1 MTAPLVGDS
10 EIATSLLPLL
20 AMRQN
25 PAPPRAR
32 LSEKM
37 GQFMTQS
44 AIDFRRMLKQPR
56 I

>member
-1 MTAPLVGDS
+1 MTALFIGDS
-10 EIATSLLPLL
+10 KIATCLLPLL
-20 AMRQN
+20 AMREN
-25 PAPPRAR
+25 PAPPRAK
-32 LSEKM
+32 LSENM